1 MDINT
6 LPGNPLPNNKSPEV
20 THYEMLSSMPSIFIL
35 PTHMPLHILH
45 ESEAKL
51 VKYGG
56 SLTYDIGEAGLILG
70 KVSHKKRAVLEL
82 RSRGLWTEEILE
94 IGKFPKTTSDSHPE
108 IPSKRQ
114 KLSHEQSAG
123 NASSEIVDLC
133 TDSEEEGNSEVK
145 AQIDP
150 SEAILSTTVDIGHKV
165 TVLRLDWLVQSIKNG
180 EPLPMSPFL
189 VYHGRKIAAPL
200 ATPSQPVTIVAD
212 QIKQRAIEDAA
223 KRPAIEKQTIHPRR
237 SRQDPEK
244 HSSQRHPPVLY
255 RETTSENDDTTPL
268 PPQPDWVR
276 DHVVY
281 ACMRSA
287 PLHPPNEEFILQLLK
302 IRRIRQFTLDDIG
315 VRAYSTF
322 IAAMAAYPYLVKR
335 SSEITALPGCDV
347 KLANLF
353 AEFQHHKSS
362 TNEEGFV
369 SAAQALE
376 TDPILR
382 ILTIF
387 NDIWGVGPKTA
398 RDFYYS
404 RGWRDLDDIVE
415 FGWNSLSRVQQIGV
429 KFYDEL
435 QQGVSRMES
444 ESIAGIVRQH
454 ANAVRPDAD
463 QPIGAILVGGY
474 RRGKESSGDV
484 DLILTHRDESV
495 TRNLVVDIVASLE
508 KAHYITHTLSL
519 HVASTHREQQ
529 TRPFSAEDGHHFDT
543 LDKALVVWQDPNF
556 ENSEDHDPSD
566 STEGA
571 SNHKKNPNP
580 HRRVDI
586 VISPWRT
593 IGCAVLGWTGDT
605 TFQRDLR
612 RYAKKAHDWKFDS
625 SGIRERT
632 TGGQVVDLE
641 HDGDTWQQ
649 REKLVMERL
658 GIGWRPPEQRCSR

>member
-1 MDINT
+1 MDIT
-6 LPGNPLPNNKSPEV
+6 LPENLLPNNKSPEG
-20 THYEMLSSMPSIFIL
+20 THHEMLSSMPSIFVL
-35 PTHMPLHILH
+35 PTHMNLQTLH
-45 ESEAKL
+45 ETEAKL
-51 VKYGG
+51 ANHGG
-56 SLTYDIGEAGLILG
+56 SLTYDIAEAGLILG
-70 KVSHKKRAVLEL
+70 KISHKKRAVLEL
-82 RSRGLWTEEILE
+82 RSRGLWTDEILE
-94 IGKFPKTTSDSHPE
+94 IGKIPKTSSASHPE

-114 KLSHEQSAG
+114 KMSHGQSAG
-123 NASSEIVDLC
+123 NAPGAIVDLC
-133 TDSEEEGNSEVK
+133 TDSEEEGDPKVK
-145 AQIDP
+145 AQQD
-150 SEAILSTTVDIGHKV
+150 SSGSILSRTADGGQKI
-165 TVLRLDWLVQSIKNG
+165 TVLRLDWLVQSIENG
-180 EPLPMSPFL
+180 EPVPITPFL
-189 VYHGRKIAAPL
+189 VYQGRKIAAPS
-200 ATPSQPVTIVAD
+200 ATPSQPTLID
-212 QIKQRAIEDAA
+212 KQIKQRAIEDAA
-223 KRPAIEKQTIHPRR
+223 KRLATEKQMIHPRR
-237 SRQDPEK
+237 SREDPEK

-255 RETTSENDDTTPL
+255 RETTSENDETNQL

-281 ACMRSA
+281 ACLRSA
-287 PLHPPNEEFILQLLK
+287 PLHPPNEEFIGQLLK
-302 IRRIRQFTLDDIG
+302 IRRIREFTLDEIG

-322 IAAMAAYPYLVKR
+322 IAAMAAYPYVVKR
-335 SSEITALPGCDV
+335 PIEITALPGCDV

-362 TNEEGFV
+362 TNGEGSV
-369 SAAQALE
+369 SAAEALE
-376 TDPILR
+376 TDPVLR
-382 ILTIF
+382 VLTTF
-387 NDIWGVGPKTA
+387 NKIWGVGPKTA

-415 FGWNSLSRVQQIGV
+415 FGWDSLSRVQQIGV

-444 ESIAGIVRQH
+444 KSIAKIVCRH

-463 QPIGAILVGGY
+463 QPVEAILVGGY
-474 RRGKESSGDV
+474 RRGKEASGDV

-529 TRPFSAEDGHHFDT
+529 TRPYTGDDGNHFDI
-543 LDKALVVWQDPNF
+543 LDKALVVWQDPDF
-556 ENSEDHDPSD
+556 ENSEDHESSD
-566 STEGA
+566 GTQGA
-571 SNHKKNPNP
+571 RDHKKNPNP
-580 HRRVDI
+580 HLRVDI
-586 VISPWRT
+586 IISPWRT

>member
-1 MDINT
+1 MDLDT
-6 LPGNPLPNNKSPEV
+6 LPGNPLPNNKSPKV
-20 THYEMLSSMPSIFIL
+20 THYEMLSSLPSIFIL
-35 PTHMPLHILH
+35 PTHMPLNILH
-45 ESEAKL
+45 ETEAKL
-51 VKYGG
+51 VQYGG
-56 SLTYDIGEAGLILG
+56 SLTYDIAEAGLILG
-70 KVSHKKRAVLEL
+70 KISHKKRAVLEL

-94 IGKFPKTTSDSHPE
+94 IGKLPKTSSDSHPE

-114 KLSHEQSAG
+114 KLSHGQSAG
-123 NASSEIVDLC
+123 KASSEILDLC
-133 TDSEEEGNSEVK
+133 ADSEEEGNSEVK
-145 AQIDP
+145 AQPDP
-150 SEAILSTTVDIGHKV
+150 SETISSTTVDGGHKA

-180 EPLPMSPFL
+180 EPLPISPFL
-189 VYHGRKIAAPL
+189 VYQGRKIAAPL
-200 ATPSQPVTIVAD
+200 ATPSQPVTAIAN
-212 QIKQRAIEDAA
+212 QIKRRAIEDAA
-223 KRPAIEKQTIHPRR
+223 KGSATEQQMSHPRR

-244 HSSQRHPPVLY
+244 QYTQRHPPALY
-255 RETTSENDDTTPL
+255 RETTSENEDTTPL

-302 IRRIRQFTLDDIG
+302 IRRIREFTLDEIG

-322 IAAMAAYPYLVKR
+322 IAAVAAYPYVMKR
-335 SSEITALPGCDV
+335 PSEITALPGCDV

-353 AEFQHHKSS
+353 AEFQHHKDSN
-362 TNEEGFV
+362 NEGLI
-369 SAAQALE
+369 SAAEALE
-376 TDPILR
+376 TDPVLKV
-382 ILTIF
+382 LNIF
-387 NDIWGVGPKTA
+387 NNIWGIGPKTA
-398 RDFYYS
+398 RDFYYA

-444 ESIAGIVRQH
+444 ESIAEIVGRH
-454 ANAVRPDAD
+454 ANSVRPDED
-463 QPIGAILVGGY
+463 QPVEAILVGGY

-495 TRNLVVDIVASLE
+495 TRNLVVDIVANLE

-519 HVASTHREQQ
+519 HVAATHREQQ
-529 TRPFSAEDGHHFDT
+529 TRPFSGEDGNHFDI
-543 LDKALVVWQDPNF
+543 LDKALVVWQDPHF

-566 STEGA
+566 SAQGA

-580 HRRVDI
+580 HLRVDI
-586 VISPWRT
+586 IISPWRT
-593 IGCAVLGWTGDT
+593 IGCAVLGWTGGT
-605 TFQRDLR
+605 TFERDLR

-649 REKLVMERL
+649 REKMVMERL